1 MDMKQSLAWMT
12 AVTVLHGAV
21 LGCQPEVGAG
31 SEELSPG
38 QRAEPIVLE
47 LVEVRVWAADRGA
60 LPGQRHQEA
69 RTLVAAATGEGSTG
83 VTAQKVVAD
92 RQEAAPVG
100 TIVEVTD
107 GERVAGETRLALPRS
122 TRSTLRAWEPS
133 EVTMRV
139 CMSRDGMPV
148 NVAILSGS
156 GFAGA
161 DDRVKDTIMKTWR
174 YQPYRAN
181 GDPIPV
187 CQRITFRYELHHA
200 DSKPVLF

>member
-1 MDMKQSLAWMT
+1 MKQILACVT
-12 AVTVLHGAV
+12 AAAVFGGAAP
-21 LGCQPEVGAG
+21 GCDPERAEHEA
-31 SEELSPG
+31 SAPG
-38 QRAEPIVLE
+38 QPDGHIVLE
-47 LVEVRVWAADRGA
+47 LVEVRVWAADRGEQ
-60 LPGQRHQEA
+60 LGQRGQAE
-69 RTLVAAATGEGSTG
+69 RTMAAAAAGEGSMG
-83 VTAQKVVAD
+83 ATAPKVVEN

-100 TIVEVTD
+100 QILEVTD
-107 GERVAGETRLALPRS
+107 GQRVAGETRIALPRS
-122 TRSTLRAWEPS
+122 ARSKLDAWDQND
-133 EVTMRV
+133 VTMRV

>member
-1 MDMKQSLAWMT
+1 MMKQSLAWMT
-12 AVTVLHGAV
+12 AVTLLQGAV
-21 LGCQPEVGAG
+21 PGCQPGPGIG
-31 SEELSPG
+31 SDELPPG
-38 QRAEPIVLE
+38 QTAEPIVLD
-47 LVEVRVWAADRGA
+47 LVEVRVWAADRGVS
-60 LPGQRHQEA
+60 LGQRHQEA
-69 RTLVAAATGEGSTG
+69 RTLIAAATGEGSTG
-83 VTAQKVVAD
+83 VTAPKVVAD
-92 RQEAAPVG
+92 RQETAPVG

-148 NVAILSGS
+148 NVAILDGS
-156 GFAGA
+156 GLVEA
-161 DDRVKDTIMKTWR
+161 DEGVKDTILKTWR

-187 CQRITFRYELHHA
+187 CQRVTFRYELRLA
-200 DSKPVLF
+200 DSKLF